1 MFVWCHSSER
11 TKAFWLIFIPQ
22 ATTECFSWSPR
33 HPQQWAREQSL
44 KGKRAFGLLFEREG
58 TVYMVGITIWSPIWP
73 NVVTGGRARR
83 SPWLDHLQAIGLC
96 WTAWTK
102 RQKDEKTKWQKHQ
115 KTKTTFRQADSVERL
130 GPCGWE
136 EEAVANS
143 GECHSA
149 HHYTSWLQPAIIENT
164 CAKRIILTNHLRQET
179 WKCAIPMDLTL
190 VA

>member
-1 MFVWCHSSER
+1 MISVCSLTQIVYLCLCCVTVWPWLKR

-33 HPQQWAREQSL
+33 HPQQWTREQSL

-58 TVYMVGITIWSPIWP
+58 TVYMVDITIWSPIWP
-73 NVVTGGRARR
+73 NVVPDGRPRR

-102 RQKDEKTKWQKHQ
+102 RQKDEKTEWQKHQ

-143 GECHSA
+143 GDWCYSA
-149 HHYTSWLQPAIIENT
+149 HNYNALY
-164 CAKRIILTNHLRQET
+164 
-179 WKCAIPMDLTL
+179 
-190 VA
+190 